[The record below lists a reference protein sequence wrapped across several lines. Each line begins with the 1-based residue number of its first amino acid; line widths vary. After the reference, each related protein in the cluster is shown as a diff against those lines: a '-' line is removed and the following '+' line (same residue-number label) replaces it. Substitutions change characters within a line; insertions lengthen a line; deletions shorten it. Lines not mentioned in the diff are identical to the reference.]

1 MTFHRL
7 ASAVALVSMIS
18 ASCAGD
24 LSQDAERG
32 RLIAATA
39 GCAACHGHTGE
50 GLAGPPWQGMY
61 NATVQLEDGSVVT
74 ADDAYLARAIRDPG
88 AQVAA
93 GYRLSM
99 PANVL
104 TEAEIAAVVA
114 YIKELS

>member
-1 MTFHRL
+1 
-7 ASAVALVSMIS
+7 
-18 ASCAGD
+18 
-24 LSQDAERG
+24 LSLEAERG
-32 RLIAATA
+32 RLIAATT
-39 GCAACHGHTGE
+39 GCVACHGHRGE

-61 NATVQLEDGSVVT
+61 NATVELEDGSVVT

-104 TEAEIAAVVA
+104 TEAEVAAVVA